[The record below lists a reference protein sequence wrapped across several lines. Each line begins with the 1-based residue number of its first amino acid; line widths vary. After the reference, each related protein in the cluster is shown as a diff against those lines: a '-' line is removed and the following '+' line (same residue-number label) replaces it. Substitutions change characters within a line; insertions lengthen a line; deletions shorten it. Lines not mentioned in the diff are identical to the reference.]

1 MNLKLSKPGTRKR
14 TYIFQ
19 LHILRMIK
27 IALNLL
33 WQPPRPIAQHI
44 TMLAHG
50 FTSRKCESLG
60 QTCATIGF
68 VLLPRGSPS
77 VASWASLCCL
87 VGLVGGFWKI
97 IVVACANQMFISE
110 KFTANS
116 PNSACTEGFLLV
128 LYRITFMFQDLL
140 SWPTCLDLP
149 RLA

>member
-1 MNLKLSKPGTRKR
+1 MIGVCGRFTYICVMFYIFVTYNMNLNLSKPGTCKR

-27 IALNLL
+27 IALNLW

-60 QTCATIGF
+60 QTCATMGF

-97 IVVACANQMFISE
+97 IVVACANRMFISE
-110 KFTANS
+110 KFTAN
-116 PNSACTEGFLLV
+116 FLKNIV
-128 LYRITFMFQDLL
+128 VTFEKN
-140 SWPTCLDLP
+140 P
-149 RLA
+149 